1 MPYAPVNGI
10 DLYYEDHG
18 KGFPVVF
25 AHGAGGNH
33 LSWWQQVP
41 ALSRHYRCITY
52 DHRGWGLSED
62 RDDRGPEAFVDDL
75 RALLDHLEIA
85 EAVLAG
91 QSMGGYSC
99 LSIALSE
106 PARVK
111 GLLLANTFAGMRREV
126 WLAASEEKREGARAI
141 WDRRRA
147 NGVKRALAPDFARR
161 HKERAFLYKQI
172 RLLNE
177 HGPNRLDS
185 AHQVQR
191 FRALERQLET
201 SASREQLA
209 ALPMPVLFIGGEHD
223 EVMPVSLMEIAHSL
237 LPDSRMIVVPATGHS
252 VYFEAPE
259 IFNDIAL
266 EFIQSC
272 VNVTFEP
279 KAGF

>member
-10 DLYYEDHG
+10 DLYYEEHG
-18 KGFPVVF
+18 KGFPVVL

-41 ALSRHYRCITY
+41 VLSRHYRCITF

-62 RDDRGPEAFVDDL
+62 KDDSGAEGFVDDL
-75 RALLDHLEIA
+75 RGLLDYLEIE

-99 LSIALSE
+99 LGVALSQPE
-106 PARVK
+106 RVK
-111 GLLLANTFAGMRREV
+111 GLLFANTFAGMRREV
-126 WLAASEEKREGARAI
+126 WLAASDEKRNGAREV

-147 NGVKRALAPDFARR
+147 DGIKRALAPEFSRR
-161 HKERAFLYKQI
+161 HKDRAFLYKQI

-177 HGPNRLDS
+177 NGPNRLDS
-185 AHQVQR
+185 AREIQR
-191 FRALERQLET
+191 FRALERQPET

-209 ALPMPVLFIGGEHD
+209 GLTMPVLFIGGEHD

-237 LPDSRMIVVPATGHS
+237 LPNSRMTVVPAAGHS

-259 IFNDIAL
+259 IFNDTAL

-272 VNVTFEP
+272 LNVTFEA